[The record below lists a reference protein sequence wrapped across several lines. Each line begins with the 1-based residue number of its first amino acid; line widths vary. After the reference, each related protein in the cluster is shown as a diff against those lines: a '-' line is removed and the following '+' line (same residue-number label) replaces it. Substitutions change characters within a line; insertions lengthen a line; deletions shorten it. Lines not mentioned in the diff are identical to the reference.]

1 MPADLYPSRIDT
13 EPRWLER
20 MDPVLY
26 RTDMENAPISAKQL
40 ADFERDGYLVLPEV
54 FTPEE
59 VAVFKKELQRIST
72 LPEVLGSPAAIR
84 EPDSGALRSLFAI
97 HRTNELFARV
107 AGDERIAGIVRYIL
121 GGDLY
126 VHQSRLNLK
135 PGFKGKEFYWHS
147 DFETRHV
154 EDGLP
159 RMRTVSCSVLLTD
172 NHSYNGPLMLIP
184 GSHRKFISCVGRTPD
199 NHYQKSLRK
208 QEFGVPDDRSLAEL
222 YQKNGVD
229 LATGPAGTIVLFDCN
244 TLHGSNSNI
253 TPTPRSNLFFVYNH
267 IDNRPVDPFG
277 KISPR
282 PDFVAERDEVKP
294 LQITPQRYT

>member
-1 MPADLYPSRIDT
+1 MTADLYPSRQD
-13 EPRWLER
+13 EQPRWLDR

-26 RTDMENAPISAKQL
+26 RTDMENAPISEEQL
-40 ADFERDGYLVLPEV
+40 ASFERDGYLVLPEV

-59 VAVFKKELQRIST
+59 VAVFKRELQRISN
-72 LPEVLGSPAAIR
+72 LPEVLESPAAIR

-147 DFETRHV
+147 DFETWHV

-172 NHSYNGPLMLIP
+172 NHSFNGPLMLIP
-184 GSHRKFISCVGRTPD
+184 GSHRHFISCVGKTPD

-208 QEFGVPDDRSLAEL
+208 QEFGVPDDDSLARL

-267 IDNRPVDPFG
+267 VDNRPVDPFG

-294 LQITPQRYT
+294 LQIAPQRYT

>member
-1 MPADLYPSRIDT
+1 T
-13 EPRWLER
+13 W
-20 MDPVLY
+20 
-26 RTDMENAPISAKQL
+26 
-40 ADFERDGYLVLPEV
+40 
-54 FTPEE
+54 
-59 VAVFKKELQRIST
+59 
-72 LPEVLGSPAAIR
+72 
-84 EPDSGALRSLFAI
+84 
-97 HRTNELFARV
+97 
-107 AGDERIAGIVRYIL
+107 
-121 GGDLY
+121 
-126 VHQSRLNLK
+126 
-135 PGFKGKEFYWHS
+135 
-147 DFETRHV
+147 HV

-184 GSHRKFISCVGRTPD
+184 GSHRHFISCVGKTPD

-208 QEFGVPDDRSLAEL
+208 QEFGVPDDGSLAEL

-294 LQITPQRYT
+294 LQIAPQRYT